1 MNNQMEKALRFVYE
15 RAKILLEAPT
25 DHAKLVA
32 TMKLK
37 DACAGVARAERL
49 RKETLK
55 RLAAAEDGDE
65 KV

>member
-1 MNNQMEKALRFVYE
+1 MNNEMEKALRHVYE
-15 RAKILLEAPT
+15 RAKIWIEAPT

-32 TMKLK
+32 ATKLK

-55 RLAAAEDGDE
+55 RLADAEDGFE
-65 KV
+65 KD